1 MATVDPQLL
10 RAAVDAVKA
19 LGKSVVNDKGTRIGL
34 GFGDGVVRAYIVA
47 LLERKLGAPIL
58 TELMAKE
65 VEPAVVEG
73 EAVAGLVSDQAIEV
87 KA

>member
-10 RAAVDAVKA
+10 RVAVDAVKA

-34 GFGDGVVRAYIVA
+34 GFADSIVA
-47 LLERKLGAPIL
+47 SHILGLIVRKLGAPIV
-58 TELMAKE
+58 TEVPAKE
-65 VEPAVVEG
+65 IEAQPDLA
-73 EAVAGLVSDQAIEV
+73 EAVSAERIEV